1 MEGRLSL
8 KLKSGYAL
16 ASTHKILLLFTSISS
31 HPSLQHFYP
40 RDVVRGI
47 FATATWLAGWLGG
60 WVCVCHSRYCIK
72 TTKRILLLQRVR
84 RLIARI
90 QRFDDEIDKFRYKK
104 NMADSRHFE
113 NRYTSVSEPRIDHSW
128 RNTVHKHKFWHSRG
142 NYDRHNSEISIKR
155 ANIILKKKKKKI
167 VCVKCVRSH

>member
-1 MEGRLSL
+1 VSDSHPASHVTVAITRYAFLAGKEGERMGRGGEGRKKEGGKREMEGRLSL

-104 NMADSRHFE
+104 
-113 NRYTSVSEPRIDHSW
+113 
-128 RNTVHKHKFWHSRG
+128 KHGGQPPF
-142 NYDRHNSEISIKR
+142 
-155 ANIILKKKKKKI
+155 
-167 VCVKCVRSH
+167 